1 MLLHDHL
8 ALDAAQT
15 RRTADGYLV
24 TRARAARDGIYQYLG
39 AEVDPEGKRF
49 KASDTVKVYRPADE
63 VFAKDSVASFLAKP
77 VTNDHPSQPVT
88 ADNWSRY
95 AKGAVM
101 AARKDVLS
109 DGEYLAFDLTIMD
122 SAAIADIQRGKR
134 ELSNGYACDL
144 DWTAGVTADGQAYDA
159 VQRNI
164 RGNHVAIVDRG
175 RAGSE
180 CRIGDGLP
188 QLMSDGVKEAAS
200 WLKKAIALHK
210 KHMDGSAPTTGAAGE
225 KSQMLMMEQMENALA
240 ALVATTSKSRPSMKM
255 DRTGS
260 QCRISDSKPFAACD
274 ANPAILADLNKEKV
288 MKKIVLDGLQVDLS
302 DADAVAAAFTKLQDQ
317 AKAAADE
324 AEDMKKKMAAKDGEV
339 AALTKQLADAKAAS
353 EPAAIDKLVADR
365 AALVAT
371 VKALDASIVTDGK
384 TDAEIR
390 RALVEAKLGDDGKAL
405 EDAAIPGA
413 FAVLARDA
421 KAEQTTKVVHID
433 ARANVVDDDRE
444 AKAFADS
451 VANLNAWRQAKA

>member
-1 MLLHDHL
+1 MQLHDAL
-8 ALDAAQT
+8 TLDAP
-15 RRTADGYLV
+15 RRTKDGYLV
-24 TRARAARDGIYQYLG
+24 TRARAARDGIYEYLG
-39 AEVDPEGKRF
+39 AEVDPAGARV
-49 KASDTVKVYRPADE
+49 KANDTVRVYRPADE
-63 VFAKDSVASFLAKP
+63 VFATDSVASFIARP
-77 VTNDHPSQPVT
+77 VTNDHPSVPVT
-88 ADNWSRY
+88 ADNWKQHAR
-95 AKGAVM
+95 GAVM
-101 AARKDVLS
+101 GALKD
-109 DGEYLAFDLTIMD
+109 GQYLAFDLTVMD
-122 SAAIADIQRGKR
+122 SAAIADIEAGKR
-134 ELSNGYACDL
+134 ELSNGYSCDL
-144 DWTAGVTADGQAYDA
+144 DWTAGTTPDGQAYDA
-159 VQRNI
+159 IQRNI

-175 RAGSE
+175 RAGAE

-188 QLMSDGVKEAAS
+188 QLMSDGVKEAVS
-200 WLKKAIALHK
+200 WLKKAIALHE
-210 KHMDGSAPTTGAAGE
+210 KHMNGSAPTTGKEGE

-421 KAEQTTKVVHID
+421 KAEQTAKVVHID
-433 ARANVVDDDRE
+433 ARANVVDEDRE

>member
-1 MLLHDHL
+1 M
-8 ALDAAQT
+8 
-15 RRTADGYLV
+15 
-24 TRARAARDGIYQYLG
+24 
-39 AEVDPEGKRF
+39 
-49 KASDTVKVYRPADE
+49 
-63 VFAKDSVASFLAKP
+63 
-77 VTNDHPSQPVT
+77 
-88 ADNWSRY
+88 
-95 AKGAVM
+95 
-101 AARKDVLS
+101 
-109 DGEYLAFDLTIMD
+109 
-122 SAAIADIQRGKR
+122 
-134 ELSNGYACDL
+134 
-144 DWTAGVTADGQAYDA
+144 
-159 VQRNI
+159 
-164 RGNHVAIVDRG
+164 
-175 RAGSE
+175 
-180 CRIGDGLP
+180 
-188 QLMSDGVKEAAS
+188 
-200 WLKKAIALHK
+200 
-210 KHMDGSAPTTGAAGE
+210 
-225 KSQMLMMEQMENALA
+225 
-240 ALVATTSKSRPSMKM
+240 
-255 DRTGS
+255 
-260 QCRISDSKPFAACD
+260 
-274 ANPAILADLNKEKV
+274 
-288 MKKIVLDGLQVDLS
+288 S

-371 VKALDASIVTDGK
+371 DKALDASIVTDGK

-433 ARANVVDDDRE
+433 ARANVVDEDRE

>member
-101 AARKDVLS
+101 AAGKDVLG

-175 RAGSE
+175 RAGS
-180 CRIGDGLP
+180 
-188 QLMSDGVKEAAS
+188 A
-200 WLKKAIALHK
+200 
-210 KHMDGSAPTTGAAGE
+210 
-225 KSQMLMMEQMENALA
+225 
-240 ALVATTSKSRPSMKM
+240 
-255 DRTGS
+255 
-260 QCRISDSKPFAACD
+260 CRISDGAPFAICD
-274 ANPAILADLNKEKV
+274 ANPAVVADFSKGTG

-413 FAVLARDA
+413 FAVLARDSGSWA
-421 KAEQTTKVVHID
+421 SAAKVVHID
-433 ARANVVDDDRE
+433 ARANVVDAR
-444 AKAFADS
+444 AT
-451 VANLNAWRQAKA
+451 VNAIRASRYA

>member
-1 MLLHDHL
+1 MEFSDSLI
-8 ALDAAQT
+8 LDAP
-15 RRTADGYLV
+15 RRTSAGYLV
-24 TRARAARDGIYQYLG
+24 ARARAATTGVYQYAG
-39 AEVDPEGKRF
+39 YEVDPTNAHGLRDKQIVNVLRDENTVF
-49 KASDTVKVYRPADE
+49 DKAAVQ
-63 VFAKDSVASFLAKP
+63 SFIGKP
-77 VTNDHPSQPVT
+77 VTDDHPSQPVT
-88 ADNWSRY
+88 AANWRDH
-95 AKGAVM
+95 ARGTIMGAM
-101 AARKDVLS
+101 R
-109 DGEYLAFDLTIMD
+109 DGEYLAFDLMLTD
-122 SAAIADIQRGKR
+122 AGAIAKVDAGKR
-134 ELSNGYACDL
+134 ELSNGYSANLEFGQFTAPDGTVCDARQSKI
-144 DWTAGVTADGQAYDA
+144 TG
-159 VQRNI
+159 
-164 RGNHVAIVDRG
+164 GNHVAIVDRG

-188 QLMSDGVKEAAS
+188 QLMSDGVKEAVS

-324 AEDMKKKMAAKDGEV
+324 AEDMKKKMAAKDGEI

-421 KAEQTTKVVHID
+421 KAEQTAKVVHID
-433 ARANVVDDDRE
+433 ARANVVDEDRE